1 VFDRR
6 CRPATSLQ
14 EQQQSCFADT
24 TIALSAMTASSRVVV
39 ALAMC
44 VGVARAEM
52 EISAVNPNVVA
63 AQYAVRGKIL
73 DRATEIQKDLDA
85 GGEWPFDKIVL
96 CNIGNPQALGQSP
109 PAFARAVLS
118 NVVLP
123 KTPRF
128 GVSKQVRQ
136 RADAYRA
143 AIKGGVGAYSASQG
157 IQLIREEV
165 AAFIEARD
173 GIPASADDVFL
184 TDGASAGVRH
194 LTQLLVAGPQDGVLA
209 PAPQYPLYSAMTTLF
224 NGTLGS
230 YYLDES
236 ADWDTPLPE
245 LERAYDELAAT
256 GATPKFVV
264 IINPGN
270 PTGASL
276 PRSSLEAIVRFCEKH
291 PGMALMA
298 DEVYQENV
306 YGDAPEFISFKKIV
320 HDLKSDIPLVSFHSV
335 SKGFT
340 GECGLRG
347 GYFELTNIAPE
358 VKAQLIKLASVS
370 LCSNTMGQIATGLM
384 VNPPTSG
391 KELAAYEKE
400 KAAKLASL
408 ERRANNVAAALDA
421 LEGVSCVRPQGAMYL
436 FPQIKLPTGA
446 IKAAKKAKLAPDAF
460 YSLRLLESTGLVTV
474 PGSGFGQVNGTFH
487 FRTTFLPP
495 EDQIEAVTKRLA
507 GFHDGFLAT
516 YAK

>member
-1 VFDRR
+1 M
-6 CRPATSLQ
+6 A
-14 EQQQSCFADT
+14 
-24 TIALSAMTASSRVVV
+24 RVAV
-39 ALAMC
+39 ALALL
-44 VGVARAEM
+44 ATAAAEL
-52 EISAVNPNVVA
+52 EIDVVNPNVVA

-73 DRATEIQKDLDA
+73 DRATEIQKELDA
-85 GGEWPFDKIVL
+85 GDNDWPFDQIVL

-123 KTPRF
+123 STPRF

-143 AIKGGVGAYSASQG
+143 AVKGGVGAYSASQG
-157 IQLIREEV
+157 IALIREEV

-173 GIPASADDVFL
+173 GVPAFADQIFL

-194 LTQLLVAGPQDGVLA
+194 LTQLLVSGPQDGVLA

-230 YYLDES
+230 YYLDEA
-236 ADWDTPLPE
+236 ADWDTPIPE
-245 LERAYDELAAT
+245 LERAYNELAAT
-256 GATPKFVV
+256 GATPKFLV

-276 PRSSLEAIVRFCEKH
+276 PLKSLQAIVKFVEAR
-291 PGMALMA
+291 PGLALMA

-306 YGDAPEFISFKKIV
+306 YGDAPAFVSFKKV
-320 HDLKSDIPLVSFHSV
+320 AHDLGSKIPLVSFHSV

-347 GYFELTNIAPE
+347 GYFELTNISPA
-358 VKAQLIKLASVS
+358 VKAQLVKLASVS
-370 LCSNTMGQIATGLM
+370 LCSNTMGQIAVGLM

-400 KAAKLASL
+400 KASKLASL

-421 LEGVSCVRPQGAMYL
+421 LDGVSCVRPQGAMYL
-436 FPQIKLPTGA
+436 FPSITLPSGA
-446 IKAAKKAKLAPDAF
+446 IKAAKRAKLAPDAF
-460 YSLRLLESTGLVTV
+460 YSLRLLEATGLVTV
-474 PGSGFGQVNGTFH
+474 PGSGFGQENGTWH

-507 GFHDGFLAT
+507 GFHSSFLAK
-516 YAK
+516 YAPKGEL